1 MQVTFFLFLFI
12 VFSGIRWEDTGSG
25 RDFNSLYN
33 SRAAHCLI
41 PCSSL
46 CAENWFCGNSFLC
59 LIRSINYS
67 YGSVILGHSLPSIRD
82 LAIVHQHISL
92 PTPPTPPPPR
102 FDLPIQKSVH
112 RPAGTAF
119 VVLRDNVPWWRLTVI
134 HWSRCCSD
142 LPFINRHRLR
152 IPQIVAEF
160 STLNHIPKLRN
171 ILNMP
176 ERAHCSNDF
185 QLPWRL
191 CRLMM
196 RHSDHGDKHKRVT
209 LTMYLVP

>member
-1 MQVTFFLFLFI
+1 MLCWRKLGILWKPMQVTFFLFLFI

-92 PTPPTPPPPR
+92 PTPPHPPTPPLWLAYSEVSPQTCR
-102 FDLPIQKSVH
+102 NSL
-112 RPAGTAF
+112 
-119 VVLRDNVPWWRLTVI
+119 
-134 HWSRCCSD
+134 CCSQ
-142 LPFINRHRLR
+142 R
-152 IPQIVAEF
+152 QC
-160 STLNHIPKLRN
+160 T
-171 ILNMP
+171 
-176 ERAHCSNDF
+176 
-185 QLPWRL
+185 
-191 CRLMM
+191 MM
-196 RHSDHGDKHKRVT
+196 KTYSHS
-209 LTMYLVP
+209 LE